1 MVIRQ
6 QLQRQIHQH
15 KEESLSAVCP
25 LNTDGGKENG
35 Y

>member
-6 QLQRQIHQH
+6 QLRLQINQR

-25 LNTDGGKENG
+25 RNTDGGKENG